1 MTEKTPEQLT
11 ASMLRKELFIVTTTP
26 ARGPGIQQLLSEHL
40 DYQIRLEREG
50 ILFGAGPIFNEGEDV
65 PLGGMIILRA
75 DSIDEARAI
84 VEQDPLHINGL
95 RTFKIQKWIMNEG
108 SISVTLRYSDQTMVF
123 E

>member
-26 ARGPGIQQLLSEHL
+26 ARGPGIRELLPEHL

-50 ILFGAGPIFNEGEDV
+50 VLFGAGPIFDEGEEV

-84 VEQDPLHINGL
+84 VEQDPLHINGH
-95 RTFKIQKWIMNEG
+95 RTYKIQKWIMNEG
-108 SISVTLRYSDQTMVF
+108 TISVTLRYSDQTMVF